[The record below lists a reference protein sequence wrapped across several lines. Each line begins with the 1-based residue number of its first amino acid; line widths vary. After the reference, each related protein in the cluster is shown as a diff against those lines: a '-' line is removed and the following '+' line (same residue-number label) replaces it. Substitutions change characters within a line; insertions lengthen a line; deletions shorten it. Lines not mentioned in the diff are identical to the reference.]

1 MCTVNVNFN
10 LHKTLKKVAIIYKSL
25 YIISNKLSNIRFK
38 WRTYI
43 MADSIILLEERKEV
57 TTFLL
62 DEGTI
67 TATTVT
73 TPTGETP
80 GYEYAGNKVKVD
92 VAVNLSANSDI
103 GKPTVKKYT
112 AAEGEIILGI
122 AVNDPVTMTG
132 GKRKTAILVLGHLF
146 RLKLASGLSNIAV
159 NDKIA
164 LTSTGAIKSDDG
176 EYIAMHPV
184 ASSDDYKY
192 IEVFRPYDIGT
203 TGQT

>member
-1 MCTVNVNFN
+1 MV
-10 LHKTLKKVAIIYKSL
+10 
-25 YIISNKLSNIRFK
+25 
-38 WRTYI
+38 
-43 MADSIILLEERKEV
+43 DSIILLEERKEV

-62 DEGTI
+62 DGGTI

-80 GYEYAGNKVKVD
+80 GYEYAGNKIKVD
-92 VAVNLSANSDI
+92 DAVTLSANSDI

-112 AAEGEIILGI
+112 AADGEIILGI
-122 AVNDPVTMTG
+122 AVNNPITMTG

-146 RLKLASGLSNIAV
+146 RLKLPSGLSNITV
-159 NDKIA
+159 NDIA
-164 LTSTGAIKSDDG
+164 LTSTGAIKSDDD

-203 TGQT
+203 TGET

>member
-1 MCTVNVNFN
+1 
-10 LHKTLKKVAIIYKSL
+10 
-25 YIISNKLSNIRFK
+25 
-38 WRTYI
+38 

-80 GYEYAGNKVKVD
+80 GYEYSGTKIKVD
-92 VAVNLSANSDI
+92 DVVTLSKNSDI

-112 AAEGEIILGI
+112 DEENEVILGV

-132 GKRKTAILVLGHLF
+132 GRRKTSVLVLGHLF
-146 RLKLASGLSNIAV
+146 RLKLASGLSNIKV
-159 NDKIA
+159 NDRIA
-164 LTSTGAIKSDDG
+164 LSSTGAIKSDNG

-192 IEVFRPYDIGT
+192 IEVFRPYDIT
-203 TGQT
+203 E

>member
-1 MCTVNVNFN
+1 
-10 LHKTLKKVAIIYKSL
+10 
-25 YIISNKLSNIRFK
+25 
-38 WRTYI
+38 

-80 GYEYAGNKVKVD
+80 GYDAGDKVKVD
-92 VAVNLSANSDI
+92 DAVTLSDNSDI

-132 GKRKTAILVLGHLF
+132 GRRKTAILVLGHLF

-159 NDKIA
+159 NDRIA
-164 LTSTGAIKSDDG
+164 LSSTGAIKSEDG

-184 ASSDDYKY
+184 ESSDDYNY
-192 IEVFRPYDIGT
+192 IEVFRPYDIT
-203 TGQT
+203 E

>member
-1 MCTVNVNFN
+1 
-10 LHKTLKKVAIIYKSL
+10 
-25 YIISNKLSNIRFK
+25 
-38 WRTYI
+38 

-57 TTFLL
+57 TTFL

-80 GYEYAGNKVKVD
+80 GYEYAGDKVKVD
-92 VAVNLSANSDI
+92 DAVTLSDNSDI

-146 RLKLASGLSNIAV
+146 RLKLASGISNIAV
-159 NDKIA
+159 NNRIA
-164 LTSTGAIKSDDG
+164 LTSTGAIKSDEG

-184 ASSDDYKY
+184 TSSDDYKY

-203 TGQT
+203 TGST

>member
-1 MCTVNVNFN
+1 MT
-10 LHKTLKKVAIIYKSL
+10 
-25 YIISNKLSNIRFK
+25 
-38 WRTYI
+38 
-43 MADSIILLEERKEV
+43 DSIILLEERKEV

-80 GYEYAGNKVKVD
+80 GYEYSGEKIKTDD
-92 VAVNLSANSDI
+92 VVTLSENSDI

-112 AAEGEIILGI
+112 DENTEIILGI
-122 AVNDPVTMTG
+122 AVNDPITMTG

-146 RLKLASGLSNIAV
+146 RLKLASGLSNISV
-159 NDKIA
+159 SDRIS
-164 LTSTGAIKSDDG
+164 LTSTGAIKSDEG

-184 ASSDDYKY
+184 ASSDNYKY
-192 IEVFRPYDIGT
+192 IEVFRPYDIGEN
-203 TGQT
+203 

>member
-1 MCTVNVNFN
+1 MV
-10 LHKTLKKVAIIYKSL
+10 
-25 YIISNKLSNIRFK
+25 
-38 WRTYI
+38 
-43 MADSIILLEERKEV
+43 DSIILLEERKEV

-62 DEGTI
+62 DGGTI
-67 TATTVT
+67 TANTVT

-80 GYEYAGNKVKVD
+80 GYEYASNKIKVD
-92 VAVNLSANSDI
+92 DAVTLSANSDI

-112 AAEGEIILGI
+112 AADGEIILGI
-122 AVNDPVTMTG
+122 AVNNPITMTG

-159 NDKIA
+159 NDRIA
-164 LTSTGAIKSDDG
+164 LTSTGAIKSDDD

-192 IEVFRPYDIGT
+192 IEVFRPYDIGN
-203 TGQT
+203 TGET

>member
-1 MCTVNVNFN
+1 
-10 LHKTLKKVAIIYKSL
+10 
-25 YIISNKLSNIRFK
+25 
-38 WRTYI
+38 

-67 TATTVT
+67 TETTVT
-73 TPTGETP
+73 TPTSETP
-80 GYEYAGNKVKVD
+80 GYEYSGTKVKVD
-92 VAVNLSANSDI
+92 DAVTLSENSNI

-112 AAEGEIILGI
+112 DESSEIILGI

-132 GKRKTAILVLGHLF
+132 GRRKTAILVLGHLF
-146 RLKLASGLSNIAV
+146 RLKLASGLSNINV
-159 NDKIA
+159 NDRIA

-184 ASSDDYKY
+184 ESSDSYNY
-192 IEVFRPYDIGT
+192 IEVFRPYDLGDA
-203 TGQT
+203 

>member
-1 MCTVNVNFN
+1 M
-10 LHKTLKKVAIIYKSL
+10 
-25 YIISNKLSNIRFK
+25 
-38 WRTYI
+38 
-43 MADSIILLEERKEV
+43 EERKEV

-80 GYEYAGNKVKVD
+80 GYEYSGEKIKTD
-92 VAVNLSANSDI
+92 DAVTLSENSDI

-112 AAEGEIILGI
+112 DENSEIILGI
-122 AVNDPVTMTG
+122 AVNDPITMTG

-146 RLKLASGLSNIAV
+146 RLKLASGLSNIKV
-159 NDKIA
+159 NDRIA
-164 LTSTGAIKSDDG
+164 LTSTGAIKSDEG

-184 ASSDDYKY
+184 ASSDNYKF
-192 IEVFRPYDIGT
+192 IEVFRPYDIGEN
-203 TGQT
+203 

>member
-1 MCTVNVNFN
+1 MP
-10 LHKTLKKVAIIYKSL
+10 
-25 YIISNKLSNIRFK
+25 
-38 WRTYI
+38 
-43 MADSIILLEERKEV
+43 DSIVLLEERKEV

-80 GYEYAGNKVKVD
+80 SYEYAGVKIKTDD
-92 VAVNLSANSDI
+92 VVTLSANSDI

-112 AAEGEIILGI
+112 AAEDEIILGI

-146 RLKLASGLSNIAV
+146 RLKLASGLSNIVV
-159 NDKIA
+159 NDRIA

-203 TGQT
+203 TGET

>member
-1 MCTVNVNFN
+1 
-10 LHKTLKKVAIIYKSL
+10 
-25 YIISNKLSNIRFK
+25 
-38 WRTYI
+38 
-43 MADSIILLEERKEV
+43 MADSTILLEEKKEV

-80 GYEYAGNKVKVD
+80 GYEYSGAKIKTDD
-92 VAVNLSANSDI
+92 VVTLSENSDI

-112 AAEGEIILGI
+112 DDQSEIILGI
-122 AVNDPVTMTG
+122 AVNDPITMTG
-132 GKRKTAILVLGHLF
+132 GRRKTAILVLGHLF
-146 RLKLASGLSNIAV
+146 RLKLASGLSNINV

-184 ASSDDYKY
+184 ESSDDYNY
-192 IEVFRPYDIGT
+192 IEVFRPYDMGDS
-203 TGQT
+203 

>member
-1 MCTVNVNFN
+1 
-10 LHKTLKKVAIIYKSL
+10 
-25 YIISNKLSNIRFK
+25 
-38 WRTYI
+38 

-92 VAVNLSANSDI
+92 DAVTLSANSDI

-112 AAEGEIILGI
+112 AAEGEINLGI